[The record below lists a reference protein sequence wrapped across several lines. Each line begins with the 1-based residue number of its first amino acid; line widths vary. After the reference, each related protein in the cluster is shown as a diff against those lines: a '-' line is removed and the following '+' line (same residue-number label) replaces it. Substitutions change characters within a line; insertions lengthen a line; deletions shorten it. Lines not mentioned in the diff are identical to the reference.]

1 MPVLVQICIVVATV
15 SLLIGGVALAYF
27 LVQARKTAE
36 QLERT
41 LAHFDA
47 NIIPSL
53 TRAVEDMRGAF
64 DSMSKIMTRMDRI
77 SSDVQHASGK
87 AMDLSNTVVNRLLVP
102 AGEIAA
108 IMKGF
113 KVGAAVLK
121 NGLGRGRHR
130 GAGISGGGNHHE

>member
-1 MPVLVQICIVVATV
+1 MPVLVEICIVVATV
-15 SLLIGGVALAYF
+15 GILVAGVALAYF

-53 TRAVEDMRGAF
+53 SRAAEDMRGAF

-87 AMDLSNTVVNRLLVP
+87 AMNLSNTVVNRFLVP

-108 IMKGF
+108 ILRGV
-113 KVGAAVLK
+113 KVGAAILK
-121 NGLGRGRHR
+121 NGFGRSRFSGVKS
-130 GAGISGGGNHHE
+130 SGGGNHQ